1 MKIETVR
8 HSLSHIM
15 ATAVQEL
22 YPGTK
27 FGIGPAIED
36 GFYYDFDLP
45 ASISPEDLPKIE
57 KRMKELIMK
66 DIKFERE
73 KVSKK
78 KAEQIFKDQPY
89 KLELIKEMEEEI
101 TVYRSGDFV
110 DLCKGP
116 HVESTKQI
124 NPRAFKLTKVAGA
137 YWRGDEKNPMLVR
150 IYGVAFETEKELKQ
164 YLERKEEAEKRDH
177 RKLGKKLEL
186 FLIDEE
192 FGKGLIL
199 WSPRGAILRKAVMDF
214 ALETYLERGYQ
225 LVSTPHIARLDLW
238 KRSGHWD
245 FYRESMYS
253 PMEVDEEK
261 FVVKPMNCPGHV
273 KIYNSKI
280 RSYRDLPLRFTE
292 MGTVYRYEK
301 SGVLH
306 GLTRVRGFT
315 QDDAHIFCTQDQLES
330 ELKETIDLT
339 KYILETFGFKD
350 FKVSLSLRN
359 PEKKEKYLGDD
370 KTWDVA
376 EKALKAAL
384 KKKNLDYVSQIGEAA
399 FYGPKIDV
407 LVEDAIGREWQLS
420 TIQVD
425 FNFPEKFKMEYVD
438 KKGKKQRPIMI
449 HRALLGSLE
458 RFIGILIEHYAGA
471 FPLWLAPVQI
481 SVIPVGSR
489 HREYAIRVSKELK
502 ANGLRVEVRDE
513 AETVSKKIREGE
525 IQKIPYILVVG
536 DQEEK
541 VNSVRVRFR
550 GEGDI
555 GLMAL
560 DKFLERAKAEIKER
574 K

>member
-66 DIKFERE
+66 DIKLERE

-225 LVSTPHIARLDLW
+225 LVSTPHIARLDL
-238 KRSGHWD
+238 
-245 FYRESMYS
+245 
-253 PMEVDEEK
+253 
-261 FVVKPMNCPGHV
+261 
-273 KIYNSKI
+273 
-280 RSYRDLPLRFTE
+280 
-292 MGTVYRYEK
+292 
-301 SGVLH
+301 
-306 GLTRVRGFT
+306 
-315 QDDAHIFCTQDQLES
+315 
-330 ELKETIDLT
+330 
-339 KYILETFGFKD
+339 
-350 FKVSLSLRN
+350 
-359 PEKKEKYLGDD
+359 
-370 KTWDVA
+370 
-376 EKALKAAL
+376 
-384 KKKNLDYVSQIGEAA
+384 
-399 FYGPKIDV
+399 
-407 LVEDAIGREWQLS
+407 
-420 TIQVD
+420 
-425 FNFPEKFKMEYVD
+425 
-438 KKGKKQRPIMI
+438 
-449 HRALLGSLE
+449 
-458 RFIGILIEHYAGA
+458 
-471 FPLWLAPVQI
+471 
-481 SVIPVGSR
+481 
-489 HREYAIRVSKELK
+489 
-502 ANGLRVEVRDE
+502 
-513 AETVSKKIREGE
+513 
-525 IQKIPYILVVG
+525 
-536 DQEEK
+536 
-541 VNSVRVRFR
+541 
-550 GEGDI
+550 
-555 GLMAL
+555 
-560 DKFLERAKAEIKER
+560 
-574 K
+574 

>member
-22 YPGTK
+22 YPETK

-45 ASISPEDLPKIE
+45 ASISSEDLPKIE

-73 KVSKK
+73 EVSKK
-78 KAEQIFKDQPY
+78 KAEQIFKDQRY
-89 KLELIKEMEEEI
+89 KLELIKEMEGEI
-101 TVYRSGDFV
+101 TVYKSGDFV

-261 FVVKPMNCPGHV
+261 FLVKPMNCPGHV

-370 KTWDVA
+370 KTWDIA

-481 SVIPVGSR
+481 SVVPVGSR

-541 VNSVRVRFR
+541 VNSVRVRSK

-555 GLMAL
+555 GLMSL
-560 DKFLERAKAEIKER
+560 GKFLERAKAEIKER